1 MTGRGIMPPGRAHFC
16 DLIEGVD
23 DDRGEQTKGS
33 VALYNPNHKQDRE
46 GRGTMARS
54 KTGTLS
60 RNLKEWLKVKVSGL
74 HLTAGGEKGVDSR
87 SPTALPESTRE

>member
-33 VALYNPNHKQDRE
+33 VALYTPNHKQNREAAARWRQQDRYPL
-46 GRGTMARS
+46 AQS
-54 KTGTLS
+54 
-60 RNLKEWLKVKVSGL
+60 
-74 HLTAGGEKGVDSR
+74 
-87 SPTALPESTRE
+87 

>member
-60 RNLKEWLKVKVSGL
+60 RNLKEWLKVKASGL
-74 HLTAGGEKGVDSR
+74 HLTAGEEEGVDSR
-87 SPTALPESTRE
+87 SPTASIWRR